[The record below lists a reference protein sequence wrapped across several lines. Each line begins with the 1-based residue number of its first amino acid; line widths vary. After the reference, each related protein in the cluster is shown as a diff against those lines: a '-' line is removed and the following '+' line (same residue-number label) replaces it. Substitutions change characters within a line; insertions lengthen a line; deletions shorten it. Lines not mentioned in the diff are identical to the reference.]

1 MTTARRIIS
10 PDHPLRFGLALG
22 LCHALLFG
30 LAFPPV
36 SLWPLAYVAIVPLVV
51 CAAKAT
57 RPFRTALGVWLA
69 ALPMWALHEAWLVD
83 VTIAGYPL
91 LAAYLSLWTALFVW
105 LGARLRLGS
114 MRAYQPLWWLFMP
127 LLWMGL
133 ETLRAQVVF
142 DGYPWFLL
150 AQPLGRPLSWA
161 APSTVMSLASL
172 IGVTGVSLI
181 VALLQTP
188 LSWAIATG
196 HARRITMGAGALVVG
211 VFAVGFIGAV
221 AGRPTEGPAPEV
233 VRFGVVQTNVPQDNK
248 LGWSPA
254 QRRADFD
261 EFKRYTHALVDSG
274 LPLDAIVWPETMFPG
289 EGLDAQVSDEV
300 RAAGL
305 VYQDTGDALI
315 DFTDELVALQAEL
328 GVPML
333 VGSIGYENFRIDF
346 DLDDPFLFESKFNSV
361 FLIANG
367 AVHPDR
373 YDKLHLT
380 PFGEVMPYISR
391 FPDLE
396 RALLDL
402 GARGMRFDL
411 DRGRAPVVIETP
423 TIDDGPPVRVV
434 TPICFEATNASVMR
448 DLVRAGGEWAEV
460 IVHVTNDGWFGRF
473 PGGRE
478 QHAQL
483 ARLRAIELGTP
494 VVRAANTGISV
505 AFDHAG
511 ERVDL
516 LPVANGPERQ
526 VPLLPAGAWG
536 AAIAELRPA
545 STESPTLFARSG
557 DVAAPFLM
565 AMALAGLALA
575 FTPPRDD
582 RD

>member
-1 MTTARRIIS
+1 MPSLLRRLH

-36 SLWPLAYVAIVPLVV
+36 NLWPLAYVAIVPLLV
-51 CAAKAT
+51 CAATAT
-57 RPFRTALGVWLA
+57 RPFRTALGVWLGV
-69 ALPMWALHEAWLVD
+69 LPMWALHEAWLVD

-105 LGARLRLGS
+105 LAARLRIGS
-114 MRAYQPLWWLFMP
+114 MQNYQALWWLFAP

-161 APSTVMSLASL
+161 SPSTVISLASL
-172 IGVTGVSLI
+172 IGVTGVSLLLA
-181 VALLQTP
+181 VLQTP
-188 LSWAIATG
+188 LAWGIATG
-196 HARRITMGAGALVVG
+196 QARRIGLGAGALVVG
-211 VFAVGFIGAV
+211 GLLLGFVGAV
-221 AGRPTEGPAPEV
+221 LGRPTDGPAPQV
-233 VRFGVVQTNVPQDNK
+233 VRIGVVQTNVPQDNK

-254 QRRADFD
+254 QRRADFE
-261 EFKRYTHALVDSG
+261 EFKRYTRALLGAG

-289 EGLDAQVSDEV
+289 EGLDAEVSDEV

-305 VYQDTGDALI
+305 VYQETGDALI
-315 DFTDELVALQAEL
+315 DFTDELLALQAEL

-333 VGSIGYENFRIDF
+333 VGSLGYEDFRIDF
-346 DLDDPFLFESKFNSV
+346 DLDDPFLFEAKHNSV
-361 FLIANG
+361 FLVANG

-391 FPDLE
+391 FPSLE
-396 RALLDL
+396 RALLDF

-411 DRGRAPVVIETP
+411 DPGRAPVAIEIP
-423 TIDDGPPVRVV
+423 TTDDGPPVRVV
-434 TPICFEATNASVMR
+434 TPICFEATSASVMR
-448 DLVRAGGEWAEV
+448 NLVRAGGEWAEV

-526 VPLLPAGAWG
+526 VPLLPARSWG

-545 STESPTLFARSG
+545 SVDSPTLFARSG

-565 AMALAGLALA
+565 AMAIAGVTLA
-575 FTPPRDD
+575 FTPARDD
-582 RD
+582 AD